1 MNMNLA
7 LSATDWALLG
17 VLLVSMVVGFWR
29 GLVHEM
35 LSLAGWLAAFFLA
48 QWLAPAVAVYL
59 PLQAMASPVQYAAGF
74 VVVFV
79 AVIFLAGLLSWGLG
93 HLIGAVG
100 LRPADRSLGGL
111 FGLARGLVI
120 LLVLAVL
127 VQLGGFAQAPWWQQ
141 SQLVPWLELLLH
153 GLRPVLPPQWQDLVG

>member
-1 MNMNLA
+1 MS
-7 LSATDWALLG
+7 LSLNTTDWALLG
-17 VLLVSMVVGFWR
+17 VLLVSTVLGFWR

-48 QWLAPAVAVYL
+48 QWLAPELAAYM
-59 PLQAMASPVQYAAGF
+59 PLQGMAAPVQYAAGF
-74 VVVFV
+74 VLVFV

-93 HLIGAVG
+93 SLMGAVG

-111 FGLARGLVI
+111 FGLARGLVV

-127 VQLGGFAQAPWWQQ
+127 VQLAGLAQQDWWQQ
-141 SQLVPWLELLLH
+141 STLVPWLQLFLE
-153 GLRPVLPPQWQDLVG
+153 GLRPVLPPQWQELVT